1 MRAHARTHTWT
12 HTEPG
17 RKRMRDRAT
26 EREETTNDVLNSG
39 SINIS
44 EVDVII
50 YHFDIPNCH
59 ITSP

>member
-1 MRAHARTHTWT
+1 
-12 HTEPG
+12 
-17 RKRMRDRAT
+17 MRDRAT